1 MCLIS
6 DLVNRSN
13 FRMYCHVSHVNY
25 TYIRA
30 HYNTKLYDI
39 YVKYEYVYRTVSFSK
54 RIHEPVYTYFNI
66 WQ

>member
-1 MCLIS
+1 
-6 DLVNRSN
+6 
-13 FRMYCHVSHVNY
+13 MYCHVSHVNY

-39 YVKYEYVYRTVSFSK
+39 YVKYEYVYRNVSFSK
-54 RIHEPVYTYFNI
+54 RIHEPVYTYFNR